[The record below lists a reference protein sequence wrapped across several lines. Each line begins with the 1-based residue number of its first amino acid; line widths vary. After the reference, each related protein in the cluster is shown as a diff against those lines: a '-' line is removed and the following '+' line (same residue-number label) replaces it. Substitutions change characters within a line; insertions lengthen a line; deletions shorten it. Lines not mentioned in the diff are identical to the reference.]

1 MKGHGMTVH
10 PSDPPRSAAERRVDS
25 TLPVFRELGEPLQR
39 ENKLKSGLHPSLRAL
54 PDYPAR

>member
-1 MKGHGMTVH
+1 MTVH

-25 TLPVFRELGEPLQR
+25 TLRVFRELGEPQR